1 MEILIK
7 FQCTIIHKKFNRE
20 SYLNDVKTK
29 KKQKYKINKITMMK
43 YVNIYGKKQ
52 IKNWD
57 YTLKFI
63 LI

>member
-7 FQCTIIHKKFNRE
+7 FQCNIIHKKFNRE

-43 YVNIYGKKQ
+43 YVNIYGKK
-52 IKNWD
+52 
-57 YTLKFI
+57 
-63 LI
+63 